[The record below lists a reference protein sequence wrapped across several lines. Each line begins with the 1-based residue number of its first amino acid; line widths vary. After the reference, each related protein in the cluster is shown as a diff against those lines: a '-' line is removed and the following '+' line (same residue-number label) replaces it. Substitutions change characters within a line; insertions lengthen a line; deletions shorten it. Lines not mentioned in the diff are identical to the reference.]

1 MFRRRLAS
9 GVVAAALLLL
19 SAVGAATEPEAES
32 RKAALLA
39 LTQQEPVRL
48 FGLERLDDG
57 PAPPVVPGAEW
68 RQRLDQLLAG
78 YNYVLTADA
87 PGGQGL
93 TVRILGPRA
102 AEPRA
107 PAAAPAPTPVSVA
120 TVRRGRHHLVPTTIV
135 GPNGASAELQLL
147 LDTGASTVVLPA
159 SLAAPLGFAAEGL
172 RDDVAHT
179 AAGTVPVRLGTL
191 RAVRVG
197 GAHVANVAVAFVD
210 DAMLGN
216 GSLLGMS
223 FLEHFDLRLEDGFA
237 RLTLRRR

>member
-9 GVVAAALLLL
+9 GVVAAILLLP
-19 SAVGAATEPEAES
+19 SAIAAATEPEAES
-32 RKAALLA
+32 LKAALLA
-39 LTQQEPVRL
+39 LTRQEPVRL

-57 PAPPVVPGAEW
+57 PAPPVAPGAEW

-87 PGGQGL
+87 PGGQGA

-107 PAAAPAPTPVSVA
+107 PAPTPVSVT

-135 GPNGASAELQLL
+135 GPNGVTAELQLL

-159 SLAAPLGFAAEGL
+159 SLAAPLGFAAKGL

-210 DAMLGN
+210 DAMLGD